1 MAGFLNLAYGH
12 TSDGILEQEVR
23 KMIQLLEEMG
33 APPENSEILAR
44 GVLGVV
50 EELDTLPPEE
60 KWVVLKTLA
69 SGSKEFS
76 NENVALLE
84 IFQNHVR
91 QLATEQTT

>member
-1 MAGFLNLAYGH
+1 MAGFLDLAYGH

-33 APPENSEILAR
+33 APPENSEFLAR
-44 GVLGVV
+44 GVVGVV
-50 EELDTLPPEE
+50 EEFQQLPPEE
-60 KWVVLKTLA
+60 RLSVLEALA
-69 SGSKEFS
+69 DGSKEFS